1 MNNLWEKM
9 KTVLRD
15 ATLRKRLSFTIL
27 ALVVFRLLA
36 TVPIPGVNQANLAAL
51 FSSNQLFGVVNVFSG
66 SGLSNLS
73 IVMLGVGPFITA
85 TIIIQLL
92 TMIFPK
98 WKNLMHEEGEIG
110 RMKLSQYSR
119 YLAVP
124 LGIISA
130 IGFLVLLQSPSAG
143 VLPHLSNFQF
153 ALDVIVVTT
162 GSMLLM
168 WIGELISE
176 FGIGNGVS
184 LIIFAGIVARMPSAV
199 LQNYAQVATG
209 GANNISFYVIVLILA
224 LIAIAGVVYV
234 TEAER
239 SVPVTY
245 AKQVRGNKVYGG
257 ASTYLPLRLNQS
269 GVIPII
275 FALSILLFPQL
286 IFKALSTWASHPII
300 AGYGA
305 TLSALFA
312 NPWFYG
318 IVYFLLVVLFTY
330 FYTAVTFDPKQIS
343 ENLQRSGAFIPGVRP
358 GEHTESY
365 LGNIVTR
372 ITLVG
377 ALFLGI
383 VAILPLII
391 QAFSPQGITS
401 VTGSGGAITIGG
413 TALLIVVSVVLD
425 LLKKVDAQVA
435 MREY

>member
-1 MNNLWEKM
+1 MNNFWEKL
-9 KTVLRD
+9 KTIVRD
-15 ATLRKRLSFTIL
+15 ATLRKRLGFTVL
-27 ALVVFRLLA
+27 ALVLFRVLA
-36 TVPIPGVNQANLAAL
+36 AIPIPGVNQAQLAAL
-51 FSSNQLFGVVNVFSG
+51 FSSNALFGIFNVFSG

-92 TMIFPK
+92 TMMFPS
-98 WKNLMHEEGEIG
+98 WKNLMHEEGEAG

-119 YLAVP
+119 YLSVP
-124 LGIISA
+124 LAIISA
-130 IGFLVLLQSPSAG
+130 IGFLILLQSEG
-143 VLPHLSNFQF
+143 VLPHLTVF
-153 ALDVIVVTT
+153 AFSINVVVITT
-162 GSMLLM
+162 GSILLM

-184 LIIFAGIVARMPSAV
+184 LIIFAGIVARIPTGLIQNLAQLESGGSSNLPFYIIVAV
-199 LQNYAQVATG
+199 IA
-209 GANNISFYVIVLILA
+209 ILA
-224 LIAIAGVVYV
+224 TAGVVYV

-239 SVPVTY
+239 PVPVTY

-275 FALSILLFPQL
+275 FALSILIFPQIL
-286 IFKALSTWASHPII
+286 FKTLASWASHPGI
-300 AGYGA
+300 ASAGLW
-305 TLSALFA
+305 LSNLFA

-318 IVYFLLVVLFTY
+318 GFYFLLVVLFTY
-330 FYTAVTFDPKQIS
+330 FYTAVTFDPKMIS

-358 GEHTESY
+358 GEHTEQH

-377 ALFLGI
+377 AIFLGI
-383 VAILPLII
+383 VAIMPLII
-391 QAFSPQGITS
+391 QAFSPEGITS
-401 VTGSGGAITIGG
+401 VTGAGSSITIGG
-413 TALLIVVSVVLD
+413 TALLIVVSVVID
-425 LLKKVDAQVA
+425 LLKKIDAQVA